1 MMEVE
6 VRYSGDRG
14 RLRDINNVEIERNT
28 SRKALFKYYKREVV
42 ASVEVVAAQK
52 SNVKVARSLGV
63 ASSSMFLIG
72 ILVNS
77 LCYLVT

>member
-1 MMEVE
+1 MEVE

-14 RLRDINNVEIERNT
+14 RLRDVNNFEVERNS
-28 SRKALFKYYKREVV
+28 SRKALFKYYKIEVV

-72 ILVNS
+72 IVVNC